1 MIVNSEQDAEPHPVF
16 LCSPVWKTAY
26 RNYHRFWLNLAK
38 GQHVSDDEAE
48 DILHSILCS
57 ILSDSGKQFR
67 SVEHIRNY
75 VARAILNRTI
85 EVRKEAGRKSPLTEA
100 VERLYAVDEEK
111 EGESLTLRN
120 AVREGLQGLSRSA
133 FQVIKLRF
141 YAGLTFNQIS
151 QMLNLPISTIKSR
164 EEAAIKKIRA
174 SLRKKGY

>member
-1 MIVNSEQDAEPHPVF
+1 
-16 LCSPVWKTAY
+16 
-26 RNYHRFWLNLAK
+26 
-38 GQHVSDDEAE
+38 
-48 DILHSILCS
+48 
-57 ILSDSGKQFR
+57 
-67 SVEHIRNY
+67 
-75 VARAILNRTI
+75 
-85 EVRKEAGRKSPLTEA
+85 
-100 VERLYAVDEEK
+100 LYAVDEEK